1 MLESLFK
8 KIIKKKLQRRCL
20 PVNTTNSSRTAF
32 LQNTSGGC
40 FWVYFLHA
48 VAVAWRCSVKKV
60 FLEILQNSR
69 ENTKKK
75 KMRLWH
81 IGFPLNFIKFI
92 RTLFLT
98 DFLQWLLLC
107 MIVIPQ
113 SLPIL
118 SHPLATVNRVP
129 LLPFSSRKH
138 YKMNTQNIHLLHT
151 SLLPILLL

>member
-69 ENTKKK
+69 ESTCARVSFLLKK
-75 KMRLWH
+75 RLCH
-81 IGFPLNFIKFI
+81 RCFPVNFSKFV
-92 RTLFLT
+92 RTPFLMEH
-98 DFLQWLLLC
+98 LWWLLRLL
-107 MIVIPQ
+107 VITKYSQ
-113 SLPIL
+113 QVF
-118 SHPLATVNRVP
+118 T
-129 LLPFSSRKH
+129 
-138 YKMNTQNIHLLHT
+138 
-151 SLLPILLL
+151 